1 MKQTIQEIKYNCC
14 RFLLVL
20 SLLVYGN
27 SFAIDTH
34 LNPYQKVITGTVYD
48 ASDNNQPLIGV
59 TVVEKGT
66 NNGTATD
73 FDGKYSIR
81 VAPGSTLVF
90 SFVGFESKEVRVAD
104 QEVINVNLSLSSE
117 SLEETVVIAF
127 GGKQLKESQVSSI
140 ATINPAELKGPTN
153 NLTNMI
159 AGRVPGMISFQRSGE
174 PGADNSDFF
183 IRGLSTFGSGKRNPL
198 ILIDNIESTST
209 DLARLQPDDIDT
221 FSVLKDAA
229 ASSVYGARG
238 ANGVILITTKSGKA
252 GKAKFSARAASRI
265 STNTD
270 NFRFAD
276 NITYMNLANEA
287 ALTRDPL
294 AATPYSQIKIDRTAA
309 GDNPYLY
316 PSNNWID
323 QILKDYTINQSFN
336 ISASGGSERARYYVS
351 GTYNVDNGI
360 LDVNAINNFN
370 SNIKL
375 QNYSL
380 RSKLDLDLTPTT
392 VAMVNIYG
400 QFDDYN
406 GPIATGGDIISS
418 TVNANP
424 VAFPAIYPSEFYP
437 IAEHPLFGNAPLSL
451 SSNALYINPYA
462 EMVKG
467 YRTTKRSTVQAQIS
481 LEQQLDFI
489 TKGLRI
495 GTMNYIRRYNT
506 YSISRAY
513 NPFFYQAAR
522 NPVDNSIM
530 LRVIND
536 GTASSVGT
544 PGTEFLSLLNGGNN
558 QKLSDSRLYNQFTL
572 NYDRTFAEKH
582 AVSGFLINVLQ
593 SFETTDYYLDNGQ
606 PDLQLSLP
614 YRNHTLSGRFTY
626 AYDKRYIAEFSFGYN
641 GSERFDANN
650 RYGFFP
656 SFGVSYVI
664 SNEAYF
670 KDLKETISNL
680 KLRFT
685 YGKAGNDQIGNED
698 EDRFFYLSKVNAN
711 NGGYGARFGID
722 YDYGRPGISI
732 DRYANPNIGWEV
744 SEQYNLG
751 IDIGLWRDLNITAE
765 IYKQNRTN
773 ILERRTEIGDVIGL
787 TADPQVNF
795 AELESK
801 GMDLSLD
808 YNRQINQQWWVQA
821 RATMTYATNEVKRTN
836 ELNYP
841 ANLSYLSKVGNN
853 ASQMYGY
860 IAERLFTDQEE
871 VNNSPTQ
878 FGNYTGGDIKYRDV
892 NGDGVI
898 TELDIVPIGLPT
910 TPEIIYGFGG
920 TIGYK
925 DFDLS
930 MFFQGSARSS
940 FQIDPAAI
948 SPFVLGTRP
957 EDIGKQNGLLQVIA
971 DSYWSEDNRD
981 SYAFWPR
988 LSPTL
993 IENNIRRNNIGSTW
1007 WLQNNDFLRLKNLEI
1022 GYRAPERL
1030 TESLGIRSLRVYA
1043 SGINLA
1049 VWSSFKLW
1057 DPEMGGNGLGYPIQ
1071 STYNLGVQFDF

>member
-1 MKQTIQEIKYNCC
+1 MKQTIQEIKYNCH
-14 RFLLVL
+14 RFLLVFG
-20 SLLVYGN
+20 LLVYGN
-27 SFAIDTH
+27 SFAVDTN
-34 LNPYQKVITGTVYD
+34 LSPYQKVVTGTVYD

-66 NNGTATD
+66 KNGTSTD
-73 FDGKYSIR
+73 FDGNYSIR
-81 VAPGSTLVF
+81 VSPGSTLVF
-90 SFVGFESKEVRVAD
+90 SFVGFETKEVVVAD
-104 QEVINVNLSLSSE
+104 QESINVNLSLSSE

-229 ASSVYGARG
+229 AASVYGARG

-270 NFRFAD
+270 NFQFAD

-294 AATPYSQIKIDRTAA
+294 SALPYSQIKIDRTAA

-351 GTYNVDNGI
+351 GTYNIDNGI
-360 LDVNAINNFN
+360 LDVSPINNFN

-392 VAMVNIYG
+392 TATVNIYG

-406 GPIATGGDIISS
+406 GPLAGGGDIISS

-424 VAFPAIYPSEFYP
+424 VQFPAIYPSEFYP

-451 SSNALYINPYA
+451 SSNSLYINPYA
-462 EMVKG
+462 EMVRG
-467 YRTTKRSTVQAQIS
+467 YRTTKNSTVQAQIS

-489 TKGLRI
+489 TKGLKI
-495 GTMNYIRRYNT
+495 GTMNYIRRYNS

-513 NPFFYQAAR
+513 NPFYYRSSR
-522 NPVDNSIM
+522 NPVDNSVM
-530 LRVIND
+530 LSVIND
-536 GTASSVGT
+536 GTASSIGV
-544 PGTEFLSLLNGGNN
+544 PGTEFLNLAGGGNN
-558 QKLSDSRLYNQFTL
+558 SNSRIYNQFTL
-572 NYDRTFAEKH
+572 NYDKTFAEKH
-582 AVSGFLINVLQ
+582 AVSAFLINVLQ
-593 SFETTDYYLDNGQ
+593 SYETTEYRN
-606 PDLQLSLP
+606 LQESLQ
-614 YRNHTLSGRFTY
+614 YRNHTFSGRFTY
-626 AYDKRYIAEFSFGYN
+626 AFDRRYIAEFSFGYN
-641 GSERFDANN
+641 GSERFDESN

-670 KDLKETISNL
+670 EDLKETISNL

-685 YGKAGNDQIGNED
+685 YGKAGNDEIGNNE
-698 EDRFFYLSKVNAN
+698 EDRFFYLSRVSAN
-711 NGGYGARFGID
+711 NGSFGARFGQD
-722 YDYGRPGISI
+722 YNYYRPGISI
-732 DRYANPNIGWEV
+732 DRYANANIGWEV

-751 IDIGLWRDLNITAE
+751 IDIGLWRDLNFTAE

-787 TADPQVNF
+787 TAEPQVNF

-801 GMDLSLD
+801 GVDLSLD
-808 YNRQINQQWWVQA
+808 YNRQINQEWWVQA
-821 RATMTYATNEVKRTN
+821 RATMTYATNEVKQTN

-841 ANLSYLSKVGNN
+841 DDLNYLSKVGNN

-892 NGDGVI
+892 NGDGTI
-898 TELDIVPIGLPT
+898 TSLDQVPIGLPT

-920 TIGYK
+920 TVGYK

-930 MFFQGSARSS
+930 IFFQGSARSS
-940 FQIDPAAI
+940 FQINSRQI
-948 SPFVLGTRP
+948 SPFVFLRDRP

-981 SYAFWPR
+981 AYAFWPR
-988 LSPTL
+988 LSPDYV
-993 IENNIRRNNIGSTW
+993 ENNNQSSSW

-1022 GYRAPERL
+1022 GYRASEKL
-1030 TESLGIRSLRVYA
+1030 TSALGIRSLRVYA

-1049 VWSSFKLW
+1049 VWSSFDLW

>member
-1 MKQTIQEIKYNCC
+1 MINYYLKKQRLRPI
-14 RFLLVL
+14 L
-20 SLLVYGN
+20 SLWFLSIILATYDVQASGGKDYD
-27 SFAIDTH
+27 SASYPD
-34 LNPYQKVITGTVYD
+34 QSVITGTVYD
-48 ASDNNQPLIGV
+48 GSTKNEPLIGV
-59 TVVEKGT
+59 TVLEKGT
-66 NNGTATD
+66 GNGTVTD
-73 FDGKYSIR
+73 FDGNYSIR

-90 SFVGFESKEVRVAD
+90 SFVGFETKEVVVSDQKTIDVSLNLD
-104 QEVINVNLSLSSE
+104 QEA
-117 SLEETVVIAF
+117 LEETVVIAF

-229 ASSVYGARG
+229 AASVYGARG

-252 GKAKFSARAASRI
+252 GKAKFSARAASRV

-270 NFRFAD
+270 NFQFAD

-294 AATPYSQIKIDRTAA
+294 AALPYSRIKIDRTAA

-360 LDVNAINNFN
+360 LDVNSINNFN

-380 RSKLDLDLTPTT
+380 RSKLDIDLTSTT
-392 VAMVNIYG
+392 SATVNIYG

-406 GPIATGGDIISS
+406 GPIANGGDIIAS

-424 VAFPAIYPSEFYP
+424 VAFPAIFPSEFYP

-451 SSNALYINPYA
+451 SSNALYVNPYA

-467 YRTTKRSTVQAQIS
+467 YRTTKNSTVQAQLLID
-481 LEQQLDFI
+481 QKLDFI
-489 TKGLRI
+489 TEGLKI

-513 NPFFYQAAR
+513 NPFYYQASR
-522 NPVDNSIM
+522 NPVDNSVM
-530 LRVIND
+530 LRVLND
-536 GTASSVGT
+536 GTQSSIGL
-544 PGTEFLSLLNGGNN
+544 PGTEFLNLAGGEN
-558 QKLSDSRLYNQFTL
+558 QSNSRLYNQFTL
-572 NYDRTFAEKH
+572 NYDKTFNERH
-582 AVSGFLINVLQ
+582 VVSAFLINVLQ
-593 SFETTDYYLDNGQ
+593 SFETTDYSN
-606 PDLQLSLP
+606 LQQSLQ
-614 YRNHTLSGRFTY
+614 YRNHTFSGRFTY
-626 AYDKRYIAEFSFGYN
+626 AFDRRYIAEFSFGYN
-641 GSERFDANN
+641 GSERFDRTN

-656 SFGVSYVI
+656 SFGVSYI
-664 SNEAYF
+664 LSNEAF
-670 KDLKETISNL
+670 FEKWKDTFTNL

-685 YGKAGNDQIGNED
+685 YGKAGNDEIGNED
-698 EDRFFYLSKVNAN
+698 EDRFFYLSRVNPN
-711 NGGYGARFGID
+711 SGNFGAVFGQD
-722 YDYGRPGISI
+722 YNYYRPGVSI
-732 DRYANPNIGWEV
+732 DRYANSNIGWEI
-744 SEQYNLG
+744 SEQYNFG
-751 IDIGLWRDLNITAE
+751 IDIGLWRNLNITAE
-765 IYKQNRTN
+765 VYRQKRTN
-773 ILERRTEIGDVIGL
+773 ILQRRTEIGDVIGL

-801 GMDLSLD
+801 GIDLSLD
-808 YNRQINQQWWVQA
+808 YNKQINQDWWTQA
-821 RATMTYATNEVKRTN
+821 RATLTFATNEVKQTN

-841 ANLSYLSKVGNN
+841 DELSYLSKVGNN

-860 IAERLFTDQEE
+860 LAERLFTDQEE
-871 VNNSPTQ
+871 VNNTPTQ
-878 FGNYTGGDIKYRDV
+878 FGNDTGGDIKYRDV

-898 TELDIVPIGLPT
+898 TPLDQVPIGLPT
-910 TPEIIYGFGG
+910 TPELIYGFGG
-920 TIGYK
+920 TVGYK

-930 MFFQGSARSS
+930 IFFQGSARSS
-940 FQIDPAAI
+940 FQIDPRAI
-948 SPFVLGTRP
+948 SPFVLGTGDDTGR
-957 EDIGKQNGLLQVIA
+957 QNGLLKAIA

-981 SYAFWPR
+981 LYAFWPR
-988 LSPTL
+988 LSSTI
-993 IENNIRRNNIGSTW
+993 IENNVQSSSW
-1007 WLQNNDFLRLKNLEI
+1007 WLQNNDFLRLKNLEL
-1022 GYRAPERL
+1022 GYRASEKL
-1030 TESLGIRSLRVYA
+1030 TESLGLRSLRIYA

>member
-1 MKQTIQEIKYNCC
+1 MKHNIFNIKQAYSLI
-14 RFLLVL
+14 LLVL
-20 SLLVYGN
+20 SCTLSLNTYALRLDN
-27 SFAIDTH
+27 HEDTA
-34 LNPYQKVITGTVYD
+34 LQKVVTGTVYD
-48 ASDNNQPLIGV
+48 DSDNNQPLIGV

-73 FDGKYSIR
+73 FDGNYSIR
-81 VAPGSTLVF
+81 VAPGATLVF
-90 SFVGFESKEVRVAD
+90 SFVGFETKEVVVSD
-104 QEVINVNLSLSSE
+104 QESINVTLSLSSE

-229 ASSVYGARG
+229 AASVYGARG

-252 GKAKFSARAASRI
+252 GKAKFSARAATRI

-270 NFRFAD
+270 NFKFAD

-294 AATPYSQIKIDRTAA
+294 AALPYSQIKIDRTAT

-360 LDVNAINNFN
+360 LDINPINNFN

-380 RSKLDLDLTPTT
+380 RSKLDIDLTPTT
-392 VAMVNIYG
+392 FATVNIYG

-406 GPIATGGDIISS
+406 GPIAGGGDIIAS
-418 TVNANP
+418 TVNSNP
-424 VAFPAIYPSEFYP
+424 VAFPAIFPSEFYP

-451 SSNALYINPYA
+451 SSNALYRNPYA
-462 EMVKG
+462 EMVRG
-467 YRTTKRSTVQAQIS
+467 YRTTKNSTVQAQ
-481 LEQQLDFI
+481 LLLDQKLDFI
-489 TKGLRI
+489 TDGLKI

-513 NPFFYQAAR
+513 NPFFYQASR

-530 LRVIND
+530 LRVLND
-536 GTASSVGT
+536 GTQSSIGT
-544 PGTEFLSLLNGGNN
+544 PGTEFLNLAGGGNESN
-558 QKLSDSRLYNQFTL
+558 SRLYNQFTL
-572 NYDRTFAEKH
+572 NYDKTFNEKH
-582 AVSGFLINVLQ
+582 VVSAFLINVLQ
-593 SFETTDYYLDNGQ
+593 SFETTDYDN
-606 PDLQLSLP
+606 LQQSLQ
-614 YRNHTLSGRFTY
+614 YRNHTFSGRFTY
-626 AYDKRYIAEFSFGYN
+626 AFDRRYIAEFSFGYN
-641 GSERFDANN
+641 GSERFDSSN

-656 SFGVSYVI
+656 SFGVSYVV
-664 SNEAYF
+664 SNEAF
-670 KDLKETISNL
+670 FEPIKETVTNL

-685 YGKAGNDQIGNED
+685 YGKAGNDEIGNED
-698 EDRFFYLSKVNAN
+698 EDRFFYLSRVNAN
-711 NGGYGARFGID
+711 NGSFGALFGQD
-722 YDYGRPGISI
+722 YNYYRPGISI
-732 DRYANPNIGWEV
+732 DRYANPNIGWEI
-744 SEQYNLG
+744 SEQYNFG

-765 IYKQNRTN
+765 IYRQNRSN
-773 ILERRTEIGDVIGL
+773 ILQRRTEIGDVIGL
-787 TADPQVNF
+787 TANPQVNF

-801 GMDLSLD
+801 GIDLSLD
-808 YNRQINQQWWVQA
+808 YNRQINQEWWTQA
-821 RATMTYATNEVKRTN
+821 RATLTLATNEVKQTN

-841 ANLSYLSKVGNN
+841 DDLSYLSQVGNN

-860 IAERLFTDQEE
+860 LAERLFTDQEE

-878 FGNYTGGDIKYRDV
+878 FGNYSAGDIKYRDV

-898 TELDIVPIGLPT
+898 TPLDRVPIGLPT
-910 TPEIIYGFGG
+910 TPELIYGFGG
-920 TIGYK
+920 TVGYK

-930 MFFQGSARSS
+930 IFFQGSARSS
-940 FQIDPAAI
+940 FQIDPGAI
-948 SPFVLGTRP
+948 SPFVLGSGDNLGR
-957 EDIGKQNGLLQVIA
+957 QNGLLKVIA

-981 SYAFWPR
+981 LYAFWPR
-988 LSPTL
+988 LSSTE
-993 IENNIRRNNIGSTW
+993 IENNVQSSSW
-1007 WLQNNDFLRLKNLEI
+1007 WLQNNDFLRLKNLEF
-1022 GYRAPERL
+1022 GYRASEKL
-1030 TESLGIRSLRVYA
+1030 TESLGLRSLRVYA

>member
-1 MKQTIQEIKYNCC
+1 MIQQLIRVKH
-14 RFLLVL
+14 FLRCLVL
-20 SLLVYGN
+20 LLALGFGPQFKAHSLDELPQQ
-27 SFAIDTH
+27 I
-34 LNPYQKVITGTVYD
+34 ITGTVYD
-48 ASDNNQPLIGV
+48 GSDSNQPLIGV

-66 NNGTATD
+66 QNGTSTD
-73 FDGKYSIR
+73 FDGNYSIR
-81 VAPGSTLVF
+81 VSPGSTLVF
-90 SFVGFESKEVRVAD
+90 SFVGFETKEVLVSD
-104 QEVINVNLSLSSE
+104 QESINVSLNLSSE

-159 AGRVPGMISFQRSGE
+159 AGRVPGMVSFQRSGE

-229 ASSVYGARG
+229 AASVYGARG

-265 STNTD
+265 STNTR
-270 NFRFAD
+270 NFEFAD
-276 NITYMNLANEA
+276 NITYMQLANEA

-294 AATPYSQIKIDRTAA
+294 AILPYSQIKIDRTAA

-323 QILKDYTINQSFN
+323 QILKEYTINQSFN

-351 GTYNVDNGI
+351 GTYNIDNGI
-360 LDVNAINNFN
+360 LDVNPINNFN

-380 RSKLDLDLTPTT
+380 RSKLDIDLTPTT
-392 VAMVNIYG
+392 LATVNIYG

-406 GPIATGGDIISS
+406 GPISNGGDIIAS

-424 VAFPAIYPSEFYP
+424 VAFTSIFPSELYP
-437 IAEHPLFGNAPLSL
+437 LAEHPLFGNSPLSL
-451 SSNALYINPYA
+451 ASNALYTNPYA

-467 YRTTKRSTVQAQIS
+467 YRTTKNSTVQAQIAID
-481 LEQQLDFI
+481 QKLDFI
-489 TKGLRI
+489 TEGLKI

-506 YSISRAY
+506 YSISRSY
-513 NPFFYQAAR
+513 NPFFYQASR
-522 NPVDNSIM
+522 NPLNDGVLLS
-530 LRVIND
+530 VIND
-536 GTASSVGT
+536 GTQSSIGT
-544 PGTEFLSLLNGGNN
+544 PGTEFLNLSGENN
-558 QKLSDSRLYNQFTL
+558 ESNSRIYNQFTL
-572 NYDRTFAEKH
+572 NYDRVFAEKH

-593 SFETTDYYLDNGQ
+593 SYETTEFNS
-606 PDLQLSLP
+606 LQESLQ
-614 YRNHTLSGRFTY
+614 YRNHTFSGRFTY
-626 AYDKRYIAEFSFGYN
+626 AYDKRYIGEFSFGYN
-641 GSERFDANN
+641 GSERFDRSN

-664 SNEAYF
+664 SNEDYF
-670 KDLKETISNL
+670 SNLKETISNL

-685 YGKAGNDQIGNED
+685 YGKAGNDEIGNLD
-698 EDRFFYLSKVNAN
+698 EDRFFYLSSVNTN
-711 NGGYGARFGID
+711 NGGFGATFGQD
-722 YDYGRPGISI
+722 YNFYRPGISI
-732 DRYANPNIGWEV
+732 DRYANAAIGWEV

-751 IDIGLWRDLNITAE
+751 IDIGLWRDLNFTAE
-765 IYKQNRTN
+765 IYKQNRSN

-787 TADPQVNF
+787 TAQPQVNF

-801 GMDLSLD
+801 GIDLSLD
-808 YNRQINQQWWVQA
+808 YNRQINQEWWTQA
-821 RATMTYATNEVKRTN
+821 RATLTYATNEVKQTN

-841 ANLSYLSKVGNN
+841 DNLSYLSQVGNN

-898 TELDIVPIGLPT
+898 SSLDRVPIGLPT

-920 TIGYK
+920 TVGYK

-930 MFFQGSARSS
+930 VFFQGSARSS
-940 FQIDPAAI
+940 FQISPSDI
-948 SPFVLGTRP
+948 SPFVLGTGD
-957 EDIGKQNGLLQVIA
+957 ETGQQNGLLRLIA

-988 LSPTL
+988 LSSN
-993 IENNIRRNNIGSTW
+993 IVENNVQSSSW

-1022 GYRAPERL
+1022 GYRASEKL
-1030 TESLGIRSLRVYA
+1030 VDALGIRSLRIYA

-1049 VWSSFKLW
+1049 VWSSFDLW
-1057 DPEMGGNGLGYPIQ
+1057 DPEMGSNGLGYPIQ